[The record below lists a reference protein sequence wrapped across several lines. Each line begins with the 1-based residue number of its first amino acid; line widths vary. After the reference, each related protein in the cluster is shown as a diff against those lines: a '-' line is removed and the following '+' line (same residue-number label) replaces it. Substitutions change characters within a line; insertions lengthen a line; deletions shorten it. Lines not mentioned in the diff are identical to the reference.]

1 MVTQI
6 SRPSHNG
13 HKAKQA
19 TSLLNGTYTISQR
32 IGISGH
38 RTLFLGHQHGVER
51 PVLIER
57 LDAVAAPLAESAL
70 AHRSLVQDLC
80 HTNIAQFVDAFLQDD
95 VLYTV
100 QCAGAGGTP
109 LSDLSNLAP
118 IQIVGYGIHICNAL
132 SYLEHHHVGV
142 VAADI
147 APSSIFVTSA
157 GRARLTT
164 LAALL
169 GVHAQAQH
177 SPFTAPEATEP
188 AATVFSLGA
197 TLPHSLTNWSGHYR
211 LGAPPI
217 TTSRIDVAPELNAV
231 IMRAL
236 ALNPAERFTSVAD
249 LRLALLRFQ

>member
-6 SRPSHNG
+6 TRPSHNG

-32 IGISGH
+32 LCASGH
-38 RTLFLGHQHGVER
+38 RTLFLGHQQGVER
-51 PVLIER
+51 PVVIER
-57 LDAVAAPLAESAL
+57 IDGVEASVAESAL
-70 AHRSLVQDLC
+70 AHRQLVQDLC
-80 HTNIAQFVDAFLQDD
+80 HTNIAQFVDAFAEDGA
-95 VLYTV
+95 LYTI

-109 LSDLSNLAP
+109 LSALSNLAP
-118 IQIVGYGIHICNAL
+118 TQLVGYGIHICNAL

-169 GVHAQAQH
+169 GVHAQAHH
-177 SPFTAPEATEP
+177 SPFTAPEVTEP

-197 TLPHSLTNWSGHYR
+197 TLHHSLTNWSGHYR
-211 LGAPPI
+211 TGAPAVTANRP
-217 TTSRIDVAPELNAV
+217 DVDPELNAV

-236 ALNPAERFTSVAD
+236 APNPMERYTHIAD
-249 LRLALLRFQ
+249 LRLDLLRFQ